1 MHFSRIEI
9 LKNSFPGKDV
19 YPFSLPVIQN
29 NDTIEFTTKI
39 TFFAGENGCGKSTVL
54 TAIARSCGIYI
65 WSERGWTHCDKN
77 PYKNALYRYM
87 KVDWVDNPKPGSL
100 FSAEN
105 YDYFAKLIDQWASND
120 PGLLDYFGGK
130 SLLTQSHG
138 ESFMSFFKSRYK
150 IKGVYFLDEPETALS
165 PKWQLQFRDFL
176 AEMSAD
182 GHAQFI
188 IATHSPIL
196 LSCPGAT
203 ILDFNSGQI
212 QSIPYKETEHYRVL
226 HDFMR
231 RIEAED

>member
-1 MHFSRIEI
+1 MHFNRVHIK
-9 LKNSFPGKDV
+9 KNTFPRNDV
-19 YPFSLPVIQN
+19 YPFSLPVIQKN
-29 NDTIEFTTKI
+29 RHMQITTKI
-39 TFFAGENGCGKSTVL
+39 TFFAGENGCGKSTL
-54 TAIARSCGIYI
+54 LNAIARSCGLHI
-65 WSERGWTHCDKN
+65 WSEKGWSHCDKN
-77 PYKNALYRYM
+77 PYRNALHNHISI
-87 KVDWVDNPKPGSL
+87 DWLNGPKPGSI

-105 YDYFAKLIDQWASND
+105 YDYLAKLIDQWASSD

-165 PKWQLQFRDFL
+165 PKWQLAFRDFL
-176 AEMSAD
+176 TAMAAD

-203 ILDFNSGQI
+203 ILNFNAGHI
-212 QSIPYKETEHYRVL
+212 KPIRYKETEHYLVL
-226 HDFMR
+226 RDFMH
-231 RIEAED
+231 RIEDQ